1 MRFPDVYGSTTGRK
15 SVKHWPSLNKFPPNT
30 HNMNKQQISILWV
43 VALII
48 DTATL
53 VALCVGIGLIW

>member
-1 MRFPDVYGSTTGRK
+1 
-15 SVKHWPSLNKFPPNT
+15 
-30 HNMNKQQISILWV
+30 MNKQQISILWV